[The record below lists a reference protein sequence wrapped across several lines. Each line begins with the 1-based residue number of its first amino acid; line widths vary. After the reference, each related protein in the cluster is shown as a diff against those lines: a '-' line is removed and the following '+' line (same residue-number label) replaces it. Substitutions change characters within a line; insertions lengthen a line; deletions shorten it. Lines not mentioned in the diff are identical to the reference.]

1 MRSITLSVALTLL
14 ASVGLAQ
21 TDSVAPIKWEKYSD
35 VDEKVSVVFPKRPT
49 KMSVYDRC
57 SERMHDIYRAYADGA
72 AYELTIFT
80 SKKIGPRPKSCTEVR
95 DPYDND
101 ALAERLKEIPLQKQS
116 GPAERIN
123 LQGYEAFR
131 FTTEN
136 LTRILVN
143 DIDKN
148 KRWIELEV
156 AHYPDKVPDL
166 DRFFGSLQINDATG
180 QDIRAGALVTLGDE
194 GVDAYVP
201 PSSPPTSVSPHRIIV
216 NERPSYTGNAR
227 KNKVQGHVT
236 LKLTLLANGSV
247 GNIEVVEGLPDG
259 LTESAIYSAR
269 RIVFLPKR
277 VDGKPASVSIKLEYG
292 FKIY

>member
-21 TDSVAPIKWEKYSD
+21 TDNVAPIKWETYSD
-35 VDEKVSVVFPKRPT
+35 VDEKVTVVFPKRPT
-49 KMSVYDRC
+49 KMSAYDRC

-80 SKKIGPRPKSCTEVR
+80 NKKIGSRPKLCTGVR

-101 ALAERLKEIPLQKQS
+101 ALAERLKEIAVQKQA
-116 GPAERIN
+116 GPAVRFN

-136 LTRILVN
+136 LTRVLVN

-166 DRFFGSLQINDATG
+166 DRYFGSLHLNDATG
-180 QDIRAGALVTLGDE
+180 QDIRAGAFVTLGDE

-201 PSSPPTSVSPHRIIV
+201 PSPPASASGYRIIV
-216 NERPSYTGNAR
+216 NERPPYTGNAR
-227 KNKVQGHVT
+227 KNNVQGHVT
-236 LKLTLLANGSV
+236 LRLTLLANGSV

-277 VDGKPASVSIKLEYG
+277 VDGKPVSVSIKLEYS

>member
-1 MRSITLSVALTLL
+1 MASVAF
-14 ASVGLAQ
+14 AQ
-21 TDSVAPIKWEKYSD
+21 TDSVAPIRWEKYSD
-35 VDEKVSVVFPKRPT
+35 VDEKVTVVLPKRPT
-49 KMSVYDRC
+49 TMSAYDRC

-80 SKKIGPRPKSCTEVR
+80 NRKIGPRPKWCTEDA
-95 DPYDND
+95 DPYDGD
-101 ALAERLKEIPLQKQS
+101 ALAERLKEIAVQKRAGS
-116 GPAERIN
+116 PARID

-136 LTRILVN
+136 LTRVLVN

-156 AHYPDKVPDL
+156 AHYPDKVFDF
-166 DRFFGSLQINDATG
+166 DRFFGSLRLNDASG
-180 QDIRAGALVTLGDE
+180 QDIRAGAFVTLGDE

-201 PSSPPTSVSPHRIIV
+201 AAPPASTSGAARGPGYTIIV
-216 NERPSYTGNAR
+216 NERPAYTENAR

-277 VDGKPASVSIKLEYG
+277 VDGKPVSVSVKLEYG
-292 FKIY
+292 FKLY